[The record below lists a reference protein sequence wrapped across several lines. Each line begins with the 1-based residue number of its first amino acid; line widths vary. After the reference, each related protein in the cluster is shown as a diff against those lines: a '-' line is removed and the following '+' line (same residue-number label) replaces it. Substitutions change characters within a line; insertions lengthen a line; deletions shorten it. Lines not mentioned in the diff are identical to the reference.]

1 MGDRSSVRTSV
12 RQETASLYGALLGD
26 ETLFM
31 NILTYVYLYLIDT
44 AIWFTLFINGFMNVL
59 LTHLVV

>member
-1 MGDRSSVRTSV
+1 MHIDVWVTEV
-12 RQETASLYGALLGD
+12 GALLGD